1 MAGRRVNHR
10 HEERQKQTMVE
21 QKDTITIVVNARQKV
36 VSVSELTPDGEI
48 NFDQVIELASDTP
61 GWLSPGPNIVYTVS
75 YRNAAGRPPDGDLLE
90 GQGVKIQDGTIFNA
104 TATDRS

>member
-48 NFDQVIELASDTP
+48 NFDQMIALASDTP
-61 GWLSPGPNIVYTVS
+61 GWLSPGANIVYTVS
-75 YRNAAGRPPDGDLLE
+75 YRNAAGRPPDDDLLE
-90 GQGVKIQDGTIFNA
+90 GRSVKIQDGTIFNA
-104 TATDRS
+104 TATDKS

>member
-1 MAGRRVNHR
+1 
-10 HEERQKQTMVE
+10 MVE

-75 YRNAAGRPPDGDLLE
+75 YRNAAGRPPDDDLLE
-90 GQGVKIQDGTIFNA
+90 GRSVKIQDGTIFNA
-104 TATDRS
+104 TATDKS

>member
-1 MAGRRVNHR
+1 
-10 HEERQKQTMVE
+10 MVE

-36 VSVSELTPDGEI
+36 VSVSDLTPDGEI
-48 NFDQVIELASDTP
+48 NFDQVIELVSDTP

-90 GQGVKIQDGTIFNA
+90 GQSVKIQDGTIFNA
-104 TATDRS
+104 TTTDKS